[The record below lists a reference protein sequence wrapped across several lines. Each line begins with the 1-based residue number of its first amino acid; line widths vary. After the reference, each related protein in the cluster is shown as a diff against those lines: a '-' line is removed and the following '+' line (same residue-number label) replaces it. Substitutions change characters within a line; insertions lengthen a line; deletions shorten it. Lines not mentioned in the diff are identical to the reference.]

1 MSTANMG
8 HRPGRHWSCLSV
20 SLTRPGSPLKLG
32 RATPKPHLGLGEGWS
47 RRRVKS
53 RGFYGTGTRKGVPP
67 AEGCPTLGCRIIL
80 VFAPRGMCS
89 RPPQLWVTQSSLGK
103 SYEVNINQA

>member
-8 HRPGRHWSCLSV
+8 HRPGRHSEALGWSCLNV

-53 RGFYGTGTRKGVPP
+53 RGFYGGTRTGVPP
-67 AEGCPTLGCRIIL
+67 A
-80 VFAPRGMCS
+80 
-89 RPPQLWVTQSSLGK
+89 
-103 SYEVNINQA
+103 